1 MLRRSLPDVKEPDLA
16 MLARTFSGET
26 PAMIDATIRAAK
38 AQARR
43 LGRPLTVPTL
53 MADRPPAPEGYD
65 RRIAIHECGHAIVAT
80 LLRAGPVRRMQLSRD
95 GGSTSRGSAI
105 HEGTPLEFEHE
116 LTIIMAGRAAERLAL
131 GSITA
136 GAGGS
141 VESDLAQASA
151 LQLQLDREF
160 GLGINGNGWLG
171 PANMQRLPPDDA
183 DRLRVKLDLF
193 ERRARA
199 LLDPHRDLL
208 ETLAAHLVEHRELQE
223 ADLRPWLSGLQP
235 VDLAEAALNGG
246 PTE

>member
-1 MLRRSLPDVKEPDLA
+1 
-16 MLARTFSGET
+16 
-26 PAMIDATIRAAK
+26 AK

-43 LGRPLTVPTL
+43 SGQPLRIPTL
-53 MADRPPAPEGYD
+53 IAARPPALEGYD

-80 LLRAGPVRRMQLSRD
+80 LLRAEPVRRMQLSRD

-116 LTIIMAGRAAERLAL
+116 LTVIMGGRAAERLAL
-131 GSITA
+131 ASISA

-151 LQLQLDREF
+151 LQLQFDREF
-160 GLGINGNGWLG
+160 GLGVNGNAWIG
-171 PANMQRLPPDDA
+171 PPDLKQLSSEDRN
-183 DRLRVKLDLF
+183 RLRVKLDQF

-199 LLDPHRDLL
+199 LLVPHRDLL
-208 ETLAAHLVEHRELQE
+208 EMLAAHLVEHRELQE

-235 VDLAEAALNGG
+235 VDLAETDLNGG
-246 PTE
+246 PSE